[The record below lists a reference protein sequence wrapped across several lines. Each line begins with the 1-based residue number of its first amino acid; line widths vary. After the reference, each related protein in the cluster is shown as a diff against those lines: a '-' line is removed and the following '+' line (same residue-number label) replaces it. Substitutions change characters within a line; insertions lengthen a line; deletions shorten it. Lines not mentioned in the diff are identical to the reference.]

1 MFHSFPYNNY
11 FFDFFCVRK
20 ILTYLLFY
28 KISNHF
34 KKKTKCSKIKDLL
47 KWMEKK
53 EITVTHPA
61 TLRITVENW
70 FVSQFCWILMIL
82 KVSQLSYI
90 LISIE
95 TWITLVSR
103 ELIKKQYKNAN
114 VYKSLFLQFMI
125 QKLNYKICISGTHK
139 HTLFCFS

>member
-1 MFHSFPYNNY
+1 M
-11 FFDFFCVRK
+11 D
-20 ILTYLLFY
+20 
-28 KISNHF
+28 
-34 KKKTKCSKIKDLL
+34 
-47 KWMEKK
+47 EKK

-125 QKLNYKICISGTHK
+125 QKLNY
-139 HTLFCFS
+139 